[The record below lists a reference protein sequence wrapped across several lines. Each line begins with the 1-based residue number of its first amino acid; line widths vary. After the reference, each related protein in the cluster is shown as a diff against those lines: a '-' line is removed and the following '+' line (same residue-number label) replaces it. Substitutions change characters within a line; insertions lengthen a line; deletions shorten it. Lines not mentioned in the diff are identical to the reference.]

1 MKLQYGDYSPRMPPM
16 KYMGEI
22 MERNNLIKK
31 GVVVAVILLFV
42 SVSVIPS
49 TGNRVSFDDI
59 TPPVTTCTLNPP
71 EPNGNNSWYVSD
83 VEVTLNATDDMSGV
97 NRTEYRI
104 MGGTIYTYT
113 EPFNVTDEG
122 ALTVEYRSIDY
133 AGNVEDWKSVEFKI
147 DQTPP
152 TIDLTWES
160 YEEDVILFTAW
171 CDDTTSGMERV
182 EFYLN
187 DVLLFTDTSMPYEF
201 IVEWPLVPPDK
212 YSVVGFICNRRFKEQ
227 NVTFFA
233 LLVFIRENLPDFS
246 FYATA
251 YDFAG
256 NSETDWLLFPGSSV
270 SGIRIHM
277 FKRFTFPNDY
287 TGKIGLFFIN
297 AEFKVG
303 PL

>member
-1 MKLQYGDYSPRMPPM
+1 
-16 KYMGEI
+16 MGAK
-22 MERNNLIKK
+22 MIKK
-31 GVVVAVILLFV
+31 GLAVAVILLFIGMCVV
-42 SVSVIPS
+42 SS
-49 TGNRVSFDDI
+49 TGNIVSFDDT
-59 TPPVTTCTLNPP
+59 TPPVTTCTLDPP

-113 EPFNVTDEG
+113 KPFNVTDEG

-147 DQTPP
+147 DQTKPH
-152 TIDLTWES
+152 IDLTWEA
-160 YEEDVILFTAW
+160 YKEDGIWYVIFTAW
-171 CDDTTSGMERV
+171 CDDATSGMERV

-187 DVLLFTDTSMPYEF
+187 DVLQFTDTSMPYEY

-227 NVTFFA
+227 NVTFYA
-233 LLVFIRENLPDFS
+233 LLIFIRENWPDFS

-256 NSETDWLLFPGSSV
+256 NSETDWLYAPCSSV
-270 SGIRIHM
+270 SGIHM

-297 AEFKVG
+297 AEFEEG